1 MVIIGI
7 MSKSGCGKS
16 TVINKLCENK
26 IYHNIKS
33 YTTRGVRQNDPN
45 DINTHVFVDKEF
57 WEENKLK
64 SWATYFDKVNDYVNW
79 TDEVSFNKY
88 KINLYAIDPK
98 AFWGVSRKNKDT
110 FGIYLEL
117 DEEERK
123 ERLTKRGSKY
133 QEEHHLS
140 SEHLTGCQNKVIINI
155 NNKTVDQ
162 VAELIENAVDVFLA
176 SRNYTKINAIL
187 CKKCNRI
194 LFSRNRHDF
203 NVCDKCKETFI
214 DGGFDYVRV
223 GAKNIETDVEN
234 YPIILNENI
243 FDIMFGKIENQIQLE

>member
-7 MSKSGCGKS
+7 MAKSGCGKS

-33 YTTRGVRQNDPN
+33 YTTRKVRENDPN
-45 DINTHVFVDKEF
+45 DINTHIFVNKEF

-64 SWATYFDKVNDYVNW
+64 SWATYFDNKNDYVNW
-79 TDEVSFNKY
+79 TDNSSFNKY
-88 KINLYAIDPK
+88 KINLYAIDSK
-98 AFWGVSRKNKDT
+98 AFWGISRKNKDT

-123 ERLTKRGSKY
+123 DRLTKRKSEY
-133 QEEHHLS
+133 SEEKHLS
-140 SEHLTGCQNKVIINI
+140 SEHLFGCQNKIIINI
-155 NNKTVDQ
+155 NNKTVEQ
-162 VAELIENAVDVFLA
+162 VAELIEIAINTFIS
-176 SRNYTKINAIL
+176 SRGYTKVNAIL

-203 NVCDKCKETFI
+203 NVCEICKTTFI
-214 DGGFDYVRV
+214 DGGFDYIRV
-223 GAKNIETDVEN
+223 GAKDFENDIEH
-234 YPIILNENI
+234 YPIIVKENI
-243 FDIMFGKIENQIQLE
+243 YNILTEKIENQIQL